1 MSLYVELQINDV
13 PIDSVAVTR
22 TTSHGSQPDSVNWYR
37 WVMYRGQGKIIGH
50 VEHRYG
56 DGAVALAAKVLTA
69 IVEAQR
75 VPDE

>member
-75 VPDE
+75 VSDE